1 MTADRRRLAA
11 IDVGTNTTR
20 LLVAEAGREGPAGS
34 SVGNVVQLDRRL
46 LFTRLGEGV
55 DATRT
60 LKPSAIART
69 VAAIE
74 ELAGIATNWGAEA
87 IRVAGTSA
95 VREAANREE
104 LRAEVAAATG
114 LTLEVVDGGAE
125 AALSFAGATGDLPA
139 GRYLVLDIGGGS
151 TELALGDAAS
161 GSIEGRISLP
171 LGVVRLTERHLHNDP
186 PLPSELAALEA
197 GVDATLDRAVPA
209 LPQAESAG
217 LVGVAGTIT
226 SLAAIKLGLDHYDP
240 AAVHLSTLT
249 AGEIGRLYRKLAAM
263 TLPEREALPPLPPG
277 RADVIVAGCGIAAR
291 VMARWS
297 FPAVVVSEKDILDAL
312 VQELS
317 VDRPGSP
324 MKSSEGALSVEGKA
338 CAAEGG
344 PPGPHRGGQEGG

>member
-1 MTADRRRLAA
+1 VTKNGIRLAA

-20 LLVAEAGREGPAGS
+20 LLVAEVGPEGP
-34 SVGNVVQLDRRL
+34 VKELVELDRRL

-55 DATRT
+55 DVTRV
-60 LKPSAIART
+60 LNPAAIART
-69 VAAIE
+69 VAAIDD
-74 ELAGIATNWGAEA
+74 LAGIATELGAQA

-104 LRAEVAAATG
+104 LRAAVAAATG
-114 LTLEVVDGGAE
+114 LTLEVVDGETE
-125 AALSFAGATGDLPA
+125 AALSFAGATGDLPP
-139 GRYLVLDIGGGS
+139 GRYLVFDIGGGS
-151 TELALGDAAS
+151 TELALGAAPS
-161 GSIEGRISLP
+161 GTIEGRISLR
-171 LGVVRLTERHLHNDP
+171 LGVVRLTERHLRHDP

-197 GVDATLDRAVPA
+197 DVDAVLDQAPPV
-209 LPQAESAG
+209 LPHAASAG

-240 AAVHLSTLT
+240 AAVHRTTLE
-249 AGEIGRLYRKLAAM
+249 AGEIDGLYRRLASM

-297 FPAVVVSEKDILDAL
+297 FPAVVVSEKDILDGL

-317 VDRPGSP
+317 ADRPGSP
-324 MKSSEGALSVEGKA
+324 IGVRRE
-338 CAAEGG
+338 
-344 PPGPHRGGQEGG
+344 H